1 VPPRWYRH
9 VMRVLAES
17 HVVLDVRDVRYPEET
32 RWDRLARLEDVFDYA
47 RVVVLNKADTVPR
60 ARAEEAKERIEREE
74 GVPTVYV
81 SGRERLGIRYLRRTI
96 FEVAPEDVETVRV
109 GVVGVQNV
117 GKSTLINAL
126 ARRAAAPT
134 SREAGYTKGKMWVS
148 GGRRLLIID
157 SPGVIPTEEA
167 GEEAGALDPDVL
179 EDPISP
185 ATRVIDRVLREYPG
199 ALRERFGVEEG
210 DDPGEVL
217 RAIADRLG
225 RDPEGAARLILRE
238 WVDGSLI
245 EGYRTTRADRTE
257 IRGLELGGTAQRLVE
272 ETLDEVRELA
282 TGGAPPSA
290 TVIRGLLTRLAH
302 GKHIDGAGLATLDL
316 GEYGVGLSIGDR
328 YYDRMV
334 RRLRRELGGEVIAE
348 ERFRVGAN
356 NRRAVVVVTR
366 SR

>member
-1 VPPRWYRH
+1 MPPRWYRH

-60 ARAEEAKERIEREE
+60 ARAEEVKERIEREE
-74 GVPTVYV
+74 GAPAVYV

-179 EDPISP
+179 EDPITP

-210 DDPGEVL
+210 DDPREVL

-245 EGYRTTRADRTE
+245 EGYRTTRADRT
-257 IRGLELGGTAQRLVE
+257 RLRDLEVGGTAQRLVE
-272 ETLDEVRELA
+272 ETLNEVRELA

-302 GKHIDGAGLATLDL
+302 GKHIDGAGLATLSL

-328 YYDRMV
+328 YYDRMA